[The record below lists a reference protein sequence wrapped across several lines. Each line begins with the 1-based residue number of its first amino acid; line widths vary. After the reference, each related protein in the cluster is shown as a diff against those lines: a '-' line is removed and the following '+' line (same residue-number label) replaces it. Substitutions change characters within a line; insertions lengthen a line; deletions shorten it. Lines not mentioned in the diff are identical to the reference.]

1 MKFVTLLHSKHV
13 LDCLKISQFLVMV
26 LSMCYT
32 GKGGIFKKHHRLPD
46 GCPPGWN
53 DDHLRL
59 LNPLHRFCHNSRA
72 ACFVNDQV
80 KLNYLNILVTLHEE
94 KYIDVFCC
102 HLSCE
107 ISVTLSH
114 FKHAL
119 DSLKISQFSVMINY
133 PRAIQIKGAYFR
145 NSRDCQMAVLLV

>member
-1 MKFVTLLHSKHV
+1 MLLQ
-13 LDCLKISQFLVMV
+13 C
-26 LSMCYT
+26 
-32 GKGGIFKKHHRLPD
+32 GIFLEHT
-46 GCPPGWN
+46 GN

-59 LNPLHRFCHNSRA
+59 LNLLHGLCHISRA

-80 KLNYLNILVTLHEE
+80 KLDYLNILVTLHEE
-94 KYIDVFCC
+94 NYIDVFCR

-119 DSLKISQFSVMINY
+119 DSLKISQLAVMINY
-133 PRAIQIKGAYFR
+133 PRVIQIKGGIF
-145 NSRDCQMAVLLV
+145 